1 VSPIPIREALILLM
15 SEKLVRVIPNSGIY
29 VTDVSFQE
37 LKDVFEVRFY
47 LIGLAGKLAAQRITD
62 QELSE
67 IKNFFKTLKKE
78 KDRKR
83 LIQMDAELHNM
94 INKATKNRTLAEEL
108 ERLRNRIGRL
118 WFFAREY
125 EDYSKQIPKNFEKI
139 IESLEKRSAEECGQ
153 MLKNHAMHFINQIKQ
168 NLYVE
173 AEA

>member
-1 VSPIPIREALILLM
+1 M

-29 VTDVSFQE
+29 VTDISFQE
-37 LKDVFEVRFY
+37 LKDVLEVRFY

-83 LIQMDAELHNM
+83 LIRMDAELHNM
-94 INKATKNRTLAEEL
+94 INKTTKNRTLAEEL
-108 ERLRNRIGRL
+108 ERLRNRIGSL

-125 EDYSKQIPKNFEKI
+125 EDYSKQIQKNFEKI
-139 IESLEKRSAEECGQ
+139 IESLEKRSMEECGQ
-153 MLKNHAMHFINQIKQ
+153 MLKNHAMHFINPIKQ